1 MNRIKLTVIQLVV
14 SCQPLMMKDYVA
26 SVE

>member
-1 MNRIKLTVIQLVV
+1 MNSKKLIVLQLVL
-14 SCQPLMMKDYVA
+14 SCQPLMMNDYVA